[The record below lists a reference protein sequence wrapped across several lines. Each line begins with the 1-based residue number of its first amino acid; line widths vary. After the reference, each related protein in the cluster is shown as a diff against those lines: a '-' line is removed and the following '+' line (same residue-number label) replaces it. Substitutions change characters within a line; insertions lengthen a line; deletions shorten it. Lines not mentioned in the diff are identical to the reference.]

1 MPKKDEV
8 FLEIILGAIF
18 VSAAFLLSFLMVIK
32 IIASNLFLSLFSYAL
47 SIAGLGL
54 GLSAVHEFIPK
65 KPKRR
70 LNENEEL

>member
-1 MPKKDEV
+1 MPRKDEV

-18 VSAAFLLSFLMVIK
+18 VLAAFILSFLMVIK
-32 IIASNLFLSLFSYAL
+32 IIVSNLFLSLLSYAL

-54 GLSAVHEFIPK
+54 GLSAAHEFIPK

-70 LNENEEL
+70 LNGNEEI

>member
-1 MPKKDEV
+1 MPRKDDV

-18 VSAAFLLSFLMVIK
+18 VLAAFILSFLMVIK
-32 IIASNLFLSLFSYAL
+32 IIVSNLFLSLLSYAL

-54 GLSAVHEFIPK
+54 GLSAAHELIPK

-70 LNENEEL
+70 LNGNEKI